1 MYNITR
7 NNNNNKN
14 NKFNDGHNISRI
26 TFNIIKE
33 FFFILIDRV
42 DSLVLARRDYSLSVQ
57 SGLLVKPEKRR
68 LLLQKVSGA
77 KLRRWRRRRQR
88 VMGSKLFLWMVYS
101 NSVVFMFYSIQLH
114 RIKANGNKNFQ

>member
-7 NNNNNKN
+7 NNNNKN

-42 DSLVLARRDYSLSVQ
+42 DSLVLARKDYSLSVQ

-101 NSVVFMFYSIQLH
+101 ISVVFMFYSIQLH
-114 RIKANGNKNFQ
+114 RIKSNGNKNFQ

>member
-7 NNNNNKN
+7 NNNNKN

-42 DSLVLARRDYSLSVQ
+42 ESLVFARRDYSLSVQ

-101 NSVVFMFYSIQLH
+101 ISVVFMFYSIQLH
-114 RIKANGNKNFQ
+114 RIKSNGNKNFQ

>member
-7 NNNNNKN
+7 NNNNKN

-101 NSVVFMFYSIQLH
+101 ISVVFMFYSIQLH
-114 RIKANGNKNFQ
+114 RIKSNGNKNFQ